1 MDTFQ
6 ALAVPTR
13 REIIELLGQR
23 GRLSASK
30 ISSQFDMSP
39 SAISQHLKVLQQAK
53 LVKVERLAQ
62 QRIYEIN
69 PDTMEQLSKWV
80 YRINQKLD
88 RLEKFLTD
96 QKKKES

>member
-6 ALAVPTR
+6 ALAVPAR
-13 REIIELLGQR
+13 RQIIELLGQR

-30 ISSQFDMSP
+30 ISAQFKISP
-39 SAISQHLKVLQQAK
+39 SAISQHLKVLHEAK

-69 PDTMEQLSKWV
+69 PDSMEELSKWIHK
-80 YRINQKLD
+80 INQRFD
-88 RLEKFLTD
+88 RLEKFLAN
-96 QKKKES
+96 QKNKTK